1 MALSSYTPAAQAP
14 WRSYS
19 HGAMSFNKLFQM
31 LRRPRAD
38 TRTPASDGEPPP
50 RPFAAEPPP
59 AAPRLDRLDLQ
70 GALIHHLEWCVQF
83 NDHLGLVNQSE
94 NPPPRLLP
102 GADDSELG
110 QWLARAATRA
120 PGTHPLFAEL
130 AQAHRHFHALADEAL
145 KLAGEGRMDL
155 ASTLL
160 NTDFER
166 SRAKVLGLLR
176 EMQKG

>member
-1 MALSSYTPAAQAP
+1 
-14 WRSYS
+14 
-19 HGAMSFNKLFQM
+19 MSLNKLFQL
-31 LRRPRAD
+31 LRRS
-38 TRTPASDGEPPP
+38 RTDQAPSAGHGEAYKGA
-50 RPFAAEPPP
+50 FAAEPPP
-59 AAPRLDRLDLQ
+59 AAPRLDRLELQ

-94 NPPPRLLP
+94 TPPPRLLP

-110 QWLARAATRA
+110 QWLARAATRT

-130 AQAHRHFHALADEAL
+130 VRAHQHFHELADEAL
-145 KLAGEGRMDL
+145 KLAAEGRMDL

-176 EMQKG
+176 DMQKAG